1 MALVVDTSVL
11 LGALDAA
18 DDAHPRCAALLSE
31 TQEEVIIPAPALVEL
46 DHLLDARGKLDAWVS
61 FCVALA
67 QNDYSVAP
75 LDVDMILGCARLQAK
90 YTDLRLGFV
99 DAAVF
104 LTCVDLGETKVAT
117 LDRRHF
123 SVLRTDDG
131 RALQIVP
138 EPD

>member
-18 DDAHPRCAALLSE
+18 DDAHARCAALLSE
-31 TQEEVIIPAPALVEL
+31 AKEEVIVPAPALVEL
-46 DHLLDARGKLDAWVS
+46 DHLLGARGRLNVWVS
-61 FCVALA
+61 FCAALA
-67 QNDYSVAP
+67 ENGYSVAT
-75 LDVDMILGCARLQAK
+75 LDIAMLLACARLQVK
-90 YTDLRLGFV
+90 YADLRLGFV

-104 LTCVDLGETKVAT
+104 LTCVELGETKVAT

-131 RALQIVP
+131 GALQILP
-138 EPD
+138 ELD